1 MHDPS
6 LLWITIP
13 TVLIVSAYYAR
24 KWYNARQLRVHGI
37 GKGGSC
43 ASLSQWL
50 TLMPLT
56 APGFQ
61 TNVRKV
67 RITPEIAARLQRGE
81 NVSPQE
87 IARATAEADEG
98 KQEPYNP
105 LAGRGI
111 VEEVQLGEKQKESAG
126 QVNEWLPESIT
137 NPKKRSKGKKR

>member
-37 GKGGSC
+37 GKG
-43 ASLSQWL
+43 
-50 TLMPLT
+50 